1 MLDISP
7 KFHYKSFALPWAG
20 LYPFVIV
27 FYCNLPFMHA
37 VAMDRILLV
46 AVALCLLFFGPAG
59 TNGGR
64 FRPLKDQADPSPSV
78 NESYSIRQ
86 LIDHV
91 SPLADNQ
98 SGAPVTYFA
107 VHETGPEAPDG
118 YYGFIATMDVYGLS
132 LSPEQLSL
140 ASFWMVNAGDGK
152 ISSLNNIQI
161 GWEVSPYLYG
171 DSRTHFFVI
180 WTSDGFQETGCYN
193 MKCPGFKPETGA
205 SIVPGDIIDPVSQ
218 PNGAKQNI
226 TLKVL
231 KRIRRLAGALRA

>member
-98 SGAPVTYFA
+98 SGAPVTYVSFLFVFICLFRCLLCQNWWHFCCITYVVRSA
-107 VHETGPEAPDG
+107 WDRTGSTRWLLRVHRDNGRLWLVAESWTTQPGLVLDG
-118 YYGFIATMDVYGLS
+118 
-132 LSPEQLSL
+132 Q
-140 ASFWMVNAGDGK
+140 
-152 ISSLNNIQI
+152 
-161 GWEVSPYLYG
+161 
-171 DSRTHFFVI
+171 
-180 WTSDGFQETGCYN
+180 C
-193 MKCPGFKPETGA
+193 
-205 SIVPGDIIDPVSQ
+205 
-218 PNGAKQNI
+218 
-226 TLKVL
+226 
-231 KRIRRLAGALRA
+231 RRW